1 MKVSELAAKAGLN
14 ALSEYDDRT
23 VDGVYISDMV
33 SDIITGAKANSVLV
47 TLQTHKSVIAAA
59 NLVDI
64 AAVVFVRG
72 KTPSEDVVQLAKNVG
87 IALFITDTDTWSF
100 AVRLNEMG
108 VK

>member
-14 ALSEYDDRT
+14 ALSEYDDRA
-23 VDGVYISDMV
+23 VEGVYISDMV